1 VSGPAIQEP
10 SFARD
15 QIKESTVTKPD
26 YPEPA
31 RDAAGDADAACFG
44 GCTDPDCMGECMDPV
59 PG

>member
-1 VSGPAIQEP
+1 MSGPAIQEP
-10 SFARD
+10 SPARD

-31 RDAAGDADAACFG
+31 RDAGDADAECFG
-44 GCTDPDCMGECMDPV
+44 GCTDPDCTGECMDLM